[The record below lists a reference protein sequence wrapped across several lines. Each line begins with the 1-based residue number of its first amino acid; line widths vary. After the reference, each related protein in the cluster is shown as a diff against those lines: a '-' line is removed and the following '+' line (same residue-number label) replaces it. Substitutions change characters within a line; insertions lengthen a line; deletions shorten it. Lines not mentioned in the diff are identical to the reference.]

1 MALMTNDALVARARE
16 VLETERAA
24 LDAVAAR
31 CAEQV
36 AAAARL
42 ILEREPADV
51 ILTGAGKSGH
61 IAHKLAA
68 TMSSVGTRSHYYL
81 TSEMFH
87 GDLGSVDRAGAIILL
102 SKSGSGAD
110 LAQLVDFA
118 SRRNI
123 ALIGIVGDRHSPI
136 VSKLDV
142 FIDASVQREADPEGF
157 VPTSSTTV
165 ALALGD
171 ALAVCLMEA
180 RGFTSA
186 DFAQFHP
193 NGALGA
199 RLNRTVADI
208 MAGENEIPSLNPQH
222 SVRDLAIEMS
232 KHPTGL
238 AVVRDDSNH
247 LLGVVSDGDLRRALT
262 EVSDLSGVTVGE
274 VMTTQ
279 PTTIGPE
286 ALLAHA
292 LSVMEG
298 HQPGAISALPVVS
311 GDVVKGVVTIHQ
323 LHREIPA

>member
-1 MALMTNDALVARARE
+1 MALMTSDALIARAKE
-16 VLETERAA
+16 VLSTERDA
-24 LDAVAAR
+24 LDAAATR
-31 CAEQV
+31 SAEQV
-36 AAAARL
+36 AQAAAL

-51 ILTGAGKSGH
+51 IFTGVGKSGH
-61 IAHKLAA
+61 VAHKMAA
-68 TMSSVGTRSHYYL
+68 TFSSVGTRSHFYW

-87 GDLGSVDRAGAIILL
+87 GDLGAVDRAGAIVLV

-118 SRRNI
+118 KRRKI
-123 ALIGIVGDRHSPI
+123 ALIGLIGDRHSPL
-136 VSKLDV
+136 VSNLDV
-142 FIDASVQREADPEGF
+142 FIDASVHKEADPEGF
-157 VPTSSTTV
+157 VPTTSTTL

-199 RLNRTVADI
+199 RLNRTVAEI
-208 MAGENEIPSLNPQH
+208 MAKEADIPILRPEQ

-238 AVVRDDSNH
+238 AVVLGDDGH
-247 LLGVVSDGDLRRALT
+247 LDGVVSDGDLRRALT
-262 EVSDLSGVTVGE
+262 EVSDLSDTTVAE

-279 PTTIGPE
+279 PTTIGPD

-292 LSVMEG
+292 LAVMEG
-298 HQPGAISALPVVS
+298 HQPGAISALPVVEAET
-311 GDVVKGVVTIHQ
+311 VQGVVTIHQ
-323 LHREIPA
+323 LHREIPS